1 MHKNNENEKL
11 TKAKEFLKKQ
21 FSKKGFTLAIVFSL
35 VYGLVAIFS
44 GRGILNTAEIQ
55 KNTQTISLPELKE
68 PEEIFK
74 DKIEDKPSLEI
85 IRDINEEAEEKEQ
98 EKSKNAEGIK
108 ENFDDAEEVLEVFNE
123 DEPAFSP
130 RLPDGKILN
139 DYTGEKLI
147 KSKTMNDWRV
157 HRGIDIEMA
166 VGTDVA
172 SIEDGKVLKVF
183 DDKQYGKTVIIEH
196 TGGYSS
202 VYSNLDDEV
211 LVEAEMK
218 VKKGDIIGKT
228 GNSAKAEKEE
238 APHLHFEIVL
248 SGEQIN
254 PYELK

>member
-1 MHKNNENEKL
+1 M
-11 TKAKEFLKKQ
+11 
-21 FSKKGFTLAIVFSL
+21 
-35 VYGLVAIFS
+35 
-44 GRGILNTAEIQ
+44 
-55 KNTQTISLPELKE
+55 
-68 PEEIFK
+68 
-74 DKIEDKPSLEI
+74 
-85 IRDINEEAEEKEQ
+85 
-98 EKSKNAEGIK
+98 
-108 ENFDDAEEVLEVFNE
+108 
-123 DEPAFSP
+123 
-130 RLPDGKILN
+130 PDGKILN

-211 LVEAEMK
+211 LVEKEMK